1 MGKSSGG
8 GYDTSGLEAATE
20 KSLALQKEIY
30 DQTRGDVQPWYN
42 MGTGSVSKL
51 SDLLGISGGSMQ
63 SRDQI
68 YNELLPQ
75 YTTQQTTGSGQG
87 SYVDQQGRVVTP
99 ETYMD
104 VYKGSDGSVDPMRAG
119 SGYNFFNMLNAGAVT
134 PEDYANYGLTQLS
147 PAQSTTDSIDY
158 EALNTA
164 VSDRL
169 GSQETPSD
177 YGSLLERFDLSKF
190 EEDPSYQYRQ
200 DQSNKAL
207 ERMMAA
213 QGVTLGGG
221 GYGEIN
227 PQVASALQE
236 QNQNLAS
243 QEYGNAYNR
252 YNQDNSNIY
261 NMLMGTAG
269 MGQNATNT
277 MAGAGTN
284 YANASTDLNTSLA
297 SAQQQAAIAK
307 ASEPSMF
314 GSILGAVAPIAGTIF
329 GGSAGGSAAS
339 SLFSGSSPTSASQW
353 SSLLAR
359 N

>member
-1 MGKSSGG
+1 MGKGGGG

-20 KSLALQKEIY
+20 KSLALQKQIY

-63 SRDQI
+63 NQDQI
-68 YNELLPQ
+68 YNQLLPQ
-75 YTTQQTTGSGQG
+75 YTRQETTGGGADSNFVRAPNGTLLDLTNEQAL
-87 SYVDQQGRVVTP
+87 QQYGGWR
-99 ETYMD
+99 
-104 VYKGSDGSVDPMRAG
+104 DGIDEPAQRFMKWG
-119 SGYNFFNMLNAGAVT
+119 DDFEDGYGF
-134 PEDYANYGLTQLS
+134 QRLS
-147 PAQSTTDSIDY
+147 PAATTSDVVDY
-158 EALNTA
+158 DALNTA

-169 GSQETPSD
+169 AGQETPSD

-213 QGVTLGGG
+213 QGMTLGGG

-243 QEYGNAYNR
+243 QEYGNAYGR

-269 MGQNATNT
+269 MGQNSTGQ
-277 MAGAGTN
+277 MAGAGQN
-284 YANASTDLNTSLA
+284 YAAGVTDLNTGLA
-297 SAQQQAAIAK
+297 SAQQNAAIAK
-307 ASEPSMF
+307 ASQPSMF
-314 GSILGAVAPIAGTIF
+314 GTILGTAL
-329 GGSAGGSAAS
+329 GGFNGLQG
-339 SLFSGSSPTSASQW
+339 LKF
-353 SSLLAR
+353 
-359 N
+359 